1 MKGEASTVEQTVR
14 VNQWLQKA
22 SENSFCCRNSFKCF
36 MENISYIDDLIMT
49 KKNAFYEQLLFTET
63 SEKTTT
69 ASLSWTIFC

>member
-1 MKGEASTVEQTVR
+1 
-14 VNQWLQKA
+14 
-22 SENSFCCRNSFKCF
+22 